1 MLCLNHKSGKLSLGF
16 IDSRDR
22 KKNDIGKTPSSF
34 GEKSSTPEGNLSA
47 VVLFIYLFIFT
58 MLTLI
63 ISN

>member
-16 IDSRDR
+16 IDNRDR
-22 KKNDIGKTPSSF
+22 KKNDILQNT

-47 VVLFIYLFIFT
+47 VVLFLSLFFT